1 MSINITGRHVDMSP
15 AITSYATEAVDAL
28 MKKYGMEAVGG
39 EVTFSKPLYVFE
51 AEVSLHL
58 KRGVYLRASGEG
70 DTAYLAMDQACHKLE
85 TKVRK
90 HKKMLDHHHKMR
102 DQHIE
107 KFSAFDYVLD
117 SQKEQE
123 PSSEH
128 PPIIAESTTDIPTLS
143 VTEAAMRLDLGD
155 LHTVIFKNPKH
166 GGLNVLYRRK
176 DGNIAWVD
184 PSLIR
189 G

>member
-1 MSINITGRHVDMSP
+1 MSISITGRHVDMGP
-15 AITSYATEAVDAL
+15 AITSYGTEAVAAL
-28 MKKYGMEAVGG
+28 LRKYGMEAVSG
-39 EVTFSKPLYVFE
+39 EVTFSKPLHVFE

-58 KRGVYLRASGEG
+58 KRGVYLRAGGEG
-70 DTAYLAMDQACHKLE
+70 STAYLAMDQACHKLE
-85 TKVRK
+85 TKIRK

-107 KFSAFDYVLD
+107 KFSAPDYILD
-117 SQKEQE
+117 SQREQE
-123 PSSEH
+123 PSDH

-143 VTEAAMRLDLGD
+143 VIEAVMRLDLGD

-184 PSLIR
+184 PTLVR
-189 G
+189 